1 MKKLITL
8 MLAVCL
14 VFAMVGIYASAETLD
29 GVEDLATY
37 TVPDSTKYGQSWYI
51 DAEGEYKLFDGV
63 IPDTNTLDAARDEAM
78 KEDPDIKD
86 WYAWDGWIA
95 LARSIA
101 GDAYELNKSVNID
114 FRFEREVALKE
125 MIFHTAAM
133 AQGSVGN
140 PTEYRIYVSE
150 DGETYSKSPVATIAG
165 SGEANEPKLVET
177 RLTLDEAVSTSYV
190 RVVMD
195 APVTWVFVSEVEIY
209 EDLVATDAVTAG
221 EILAAEAEEES
232 SEPEESSAPEESSEP
247 EESAAAPSEDADDE
261 SSAAVSE
268 EESSKEESSKAAS
281 STPHASSTAVS
292 EAEADGGGNMWLWIV
307 IAAVVVVVIVVV
319 AIVVSKKKKA
329 E

>member
-209 EDLVATDAVTAG
+209 EDLDATDAVTAG
-221 EILAAEAEEES
+221 EILAAEAE
-232 SEPEESSAPEESSEP
+232 EESSEP

-281 STPHASSTAVS
+281 STPPASSTAVS
-292 EAEADGGGNMWLWIV
+292 EAEADDGGNMWLWIV
-307 IAAVVVVVIVVV
+307 IAAVVVVVIVVI